1 MKSLRSKLIVFNAL
15 LMAVFGLVLVLI
27 VFIQMRGEILNG
39 LNHEFDSALK
49 GQGSVVKT
57 WLDEKKQEI
66 TAQAEVATQ
75 ADALRFLK
83 VGARA
88 GFNVNYAGFADGRSV
103 FSDDWQAPADYKV
116 TTRDWYQQALA
127 AGKPVVTE
135 PYVDE
140 ASKKLTITVAAP
152 ILQGGKPVGVAGGDV
167 FVDSLVQSVLSLKVR
182 GNGYAFITDG
192 KGTILAHPQA
202 GLTLK
207 PISTLAP
214 TLNAARL
221 TELANSQ
228 GLQQV
233 ELDGQDMLLSIQ
245 HIPGSDWLIG
255 LATHRADILAP
266 LNTLLLTVAG
276 LSALIFVLLI
286 PLAGV
291 LLGRMLG
298 GLVALQQAMQDIAH
312 GEGDLTLRLKIS
324 GQDEIAATATAFNQ
338 FVEQLGRL
346 FRGLRDDAGGVVVG
360 VSQVSG
366 QVGEVAERAR
376 GISDMSSSSAAT
388 LEQITVSIAQIADH
402 AREAAVLAT
411 RTGQGLDAGAN
422 GMQQLASGMESTGQS
437 VCALEGMLA
446 ALEQRSQQIS
456 GITEVIRDIADQTN
470 LLALNAAIEAARAGE
485 QGRGFAVV
493 ADEVRKLAERTA
505 QATVE
510 IAGMVS
516 AIRTETGKAVDDV
529 QRTVHVVN
537 DGVQLTRDAV
547 ANIQSIRHSMQDVVS
562 KMSEISHSTQEQHNA
577 STLIA
582 QSSEQINS
590 RVLEN
595 DDMLQQ
601 ASQTLQGL
609 ADKAG
614 QMNGQFAKFH
624 L

>member
-1 MKSLRSKLIVFNAL
+1 MKSLRSKLIIFNAL

-49 GQGSVVKT
+49 GQSSVVKT

-66 TAQAEVATQ
+66 AAQAEVATQ

-116 TTRDWYQQALA
+116 TMRDWYQQALA

-152 ILQGGKPVGVAGGDV
+152 ILQAGKPVGVAGGDV

-221 TELANSQ
+221 AELAGSQ
-228 GLQQV
+228 SLQQV

-245 HIPGSDWLIG
+245 RIPGSDWLIG

-312 GEGDLTLRLKIS
+312 GEGDLTLRLKIT

-422 GMQQLASGMESTGQS
+422 GMHQLASGMESTGQS

-529 QRTVHVVN
+529 QRTVHVVS

-601 ASQTLQGL
+601 ASQTLQSL

>member
-66 TAQAEVATQ
+66 AAQAEVATQ

-116 TTRDWYQQALA
+116 TMRDWYQQALS

-221 TELANSQ
+221 AELAGSQ
-228 GLQQV
+228 SLQQV

-245 HIPGSDWLIG
+245 RIPGSDWLIG

-312 GEGDLTLRLKIS
+312 GEGDLTLRLKIT

-366 QVGEVAERAR
+366 QVGEVAERTR

-422 GMQQLASGMESTGQS
+422 GMHQLASGMESTGQS

-537 DGVQLTRDAV
+537 EGVQLTRDAV

-601 ASQTLQGL
+601 ASHTLQGL

>member
-66 TAQAEVATQ
+66 AAQAEVATQ

-116 TTRDWYQQALA
+116 TMRDWYQQALA

-221 TELANSQ
+221 AELAGSQ
-228 GLQQV
+228 SLQQV

-245 HIPGSDWLIG
+245 RIPGSDWLIG

-312 GEGDLTLRLKIS
+312 GEGDLTLRLKIT

-376 GISDMSSSSAAT
+376 GISDMSSASAAT

-422 GMQQLASGMESTGQS
+422 GMHQLASGMESTGQS

-601 ASQTLQGL
+601 ASHTLQGL

>member
-66 TAQAEVATQ
+66 AAQAEVATQ

-221 TELANSQ
+221 AELAGSQ
-228 GLQQV
+228 SLQQV

-245 HIPGSDWLIG
+245 RIPGSDWLIG

-312 GEGDLTLRLKIS
+312 GEGDLTLRLKIT

-338 FVEQLGRL
+338 FVEQLSRL

-376 GISDMSSSSAAT
+376 GISDMSSASAAT

-422 GMQQLASGMESTGQS
+422 GMHQLASGMESTGQS

-601 ASQTLQGL
+601 ASHTLQGL